1 MPSLDF
7 WFGRLLGVIGVGVG
21 LIFGALTLL
30 ISADV
35 VGRNLGLGNLAW
47 ATEASEYLMYLAAFM
62 GAPWLLRL
70 GGHIRMDLVC
80 LVLPRRGRVAAEV
93 LCDLLGL
100 AVCGVMFWYGLAAAR
115 DAFESG
121 AMIIKMMVLPEWW
134 IMAVVPASAALL
146 IAEFVLRLARVLR
159 PVPLGDQP

>member
-1 MPSLDF
+1 MAHFDL
-7 WFGRLLGVIGVGVG
+7 WFGRLLGLIGIGVGV
-21 LIFGALTLL
+21 IFAVLTLL

-47 ATEASEYLMYLAAFM
+47 ATEVSEYLLYAAAFL

-80 LVLPRRGRVAAEV
+80 TTLPPRARTVLEL

-100 AVCGVMFWYGLAAAR
+100 AVCGVMFWYGLAAVR
-115 DAFESG
+115 DGIQAG
-121 AMIIKMMVLPEWW
+121 TMIIKMLVLKEWW
-134 IMAVVPASAALL
+134 IMSVVPVSAALL
-146 IAEFVLRLARVLR
+146 IIEFVLRLSR
-159 PVPLGDQP
+159 PFRSGAGSEA

>member
-1 MPSLDF
+1 MAALDF
-7 WFGRLLGVIGVGVG
+7 WYGRLLGLIGIGVG

-47 ATEASEYLMYLAAFM
+47 ATEVSEYLLYLSAFI

-70 GGHIRMDLVC
+70 GGHIRMDLLC
-80 LVLPRRGRVAAEV
+80 LFLPRRSRLAAEA

-100 AVCGVMFWYGLAAAR
+100 AVCGVMFWYGLAAAG
-115 DAFESG
+115 DAYQSG
-121 AMIIKMMVLPEWW
+121 ALIIKMLVLPEWW
-134 IMAVVPASAALL
+134 LMAVVPVSAALL
-146 IAEFVLRLARVLR
+146 ILEFVLRLARALR
-159 PVPLGDQP
+159 PAAEERP